1 MELEEIKS
9 RDSAALPPHDP
20 RTDDF
25 KNADT
30 SAAQDEAPV
39 PRSKIRLA
47 AIIGALYLSLFLAAL
62 DATIVSTA
70 IPTISAH
77 FHSASGY
84 TWIGGAY
91 LLSNAATGPIW
102 AKLSDIWGRKPIV
115 LAAIAVFFLSSI
127 VCATSV
133 SMAMLIAGRAVQGA
147 AGGGLVLL
155 ANITV
160 SDLFDMRY
168 VHAYQIQSETDTP
181 QAAKPCPWISRVRL
195 GYGRLRWAH
204 LRRSS
209 SRARFLE
216 MDLVYQSSPS
226 RVRLPNDPTL
236 FGCPQSKDQDLGGN
250 ESYRLVRDC
259 DHARSHT
266 HDATRPRLWRRDV
279 SLELP

>member
-1 MELEEIKS
+1 MHMELDRIQP
-9 RDSAALPPHDP
+9 RDSGALPPHDP

-25 KNADT
+25 KAPDSST
-30 SAAQDEAPV
+30 APDEVPV
-39 PRSKIRLA
+39 TRSTIRLV

-115 LAAIAVFFLSSI
+115 LAAIAVFFVSSI
-127 VCATSV
+127 VCATSI

-147 AGGGLVLL
+147 AGGGLILL
-155 ANITV
+155 ANICV

-168 VHAYQIQSETDTP
+168 APIHYEEAP
-181 QAAKPCPWISRVRL
+181 
-195 GYGRLRWAH
+195 
-204 LRRSS
+204 
-209 SRARFLE
+209 
-216 MDLVYQSSPS
+216 
-226 RVRLPNDPTL
+226 
-236 FGCPQSKDQDLGGN
+236 
-250 ESYRLVRDC
+250 
-259 DHARSHT
+259 
-266 HDATRPRLWRRDV
+266 
-279 SLELP
+279 